1 MSKVNRFDLKTI
13 YLFHLPLTRKYV
25 IFSWSGRKTF
35 VFQNKIPK
43 MWCLRKKLSVLLSI
57 SHAWYNDV
65 YNIAGKFVWS
75 NSITQ
80 VCFIF
85 LLCTLMMSA
94 NESLKKK
101 NFPSGWKIYKT
112 IIGSYVICAFIEIWS
127 TREVWRA
134 LKKLELLS
142 ATPQATLMHLSCS
155 PNFPRSSYLDES
167 MLTYEPIVKWLWS
180 WILDKYYHTSHTCS
194 YYI

>member
-1 MSKVNRFDLKTI
+1 MLFPFCLLHPSLWEREIVVSKVNCFDLKPI
-13 YLFHLPLTRKYV
+13 YLFHLSLTRKYV

-80 VCFIF
+80 ACFIF
-85 LLCTLMMSA
+85 LLCTLMTSA

-101 NFPSGWKIYKT
+101 KFS
-112 IIGSYVICAFIEIWS
+112 IGLKNLLNNWFIRHLCIHWDMKHTGSLES
-127 TREVWRA
+127 TQEARVA
-134 LKKLELLS
+134 
-142 ATPQATLMHLSCS
+142 QG
-155 PNFPRSSYLDES
+155 
-167 MLTYEPIVKWLWS
+167 
-180 WILDKYYHTSHTCS
+180 
-194 YYI
+194 